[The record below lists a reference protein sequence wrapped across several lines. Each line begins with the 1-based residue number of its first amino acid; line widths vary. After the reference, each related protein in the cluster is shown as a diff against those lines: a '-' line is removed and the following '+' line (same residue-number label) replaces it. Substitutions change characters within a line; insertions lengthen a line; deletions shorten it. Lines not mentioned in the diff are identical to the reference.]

1 MLTPEQLESVA
12 DTLIPIWDN
21 LKEWITLNII
31 GRIIAR
37 LGRGEDISLSAS
49 DEWELSVYQEAGGFL
64 EDIQNRIAQTVQVS
78 ENEIR
83 NIFLNYGQ
91 QAIASDNA
99 VFNSVF
105 QSNQPPNIVVNTP
118 TASSN
123 ITIPPFV
130 QNSPVSSE
138 IITDSNIITQP
149 QTLPQAE
156 ISQTQTG
163 TNPLNNI
170 SDRMKDIMQDA
181 YERTNGELR
190 NFTRTTANS
199 YQQELIKELDN
210 AYLKVTSNAQGQWQ
224 AAQEA
229 INNVIKYQGYV
240 TYPSGH
246 VDTIEVAIVRAI
258 RTGVARMSAA
268 LAIENVKEHGWN
280 HVLVSSHLGARTGDG
295 TESPSNHE
303 YWQGKVY
310 TISGESYII
319 IDGEKVFAPNL
330 EQVTGYP
337 SDPTG
342 LCGYNCRHNLTPFKE
357 GMRNPFKQY
366 DSEENQ
372 KAYDLTQRL
381 RAYERNIRKAKT
393 EVKALSEAVKNCT
406 DSSLLNSLNDK
417 LDVAKDRLS
426 KLNKAYEDFCTE
438 HKLKPFYE
446 RLYVARTPRTLEQL
460 QNRNYYN
467 NSDNAVANSG
477 ESGIIESER
486 MRSSSDFA
494 VPKDLTSSREFRSKF
509 NSMDTDPKIQREYYQ
524 AAKEMLTHRSGNNG
538 EDLLF
543 YNTRTGKWY
552 KSTTG
557 TQAGTPDY
565 TEEIIRGLNES
576 KPNEIV
582 AFHNHP
588 QGMPPSASDFN
599 AALKN
604 GYQKGYTIGHNGTI
618 FEYSAP
624 KFAIDDAVYNNRIS
638 AYIKKDYSE
647 FESQLRALFDL
658 QELYQ
663 FEFREVI

>member
-83 NIFLNYGQ
+83 NIFLDYGQ

-123 ITIPPFV
+123 ITIPPIV

-138 IITDSNIITQP
+138 IIPDSNIITQP

-163 TNPLNNI
+163 TNLLNNI
-170 SDRMKDIMQDA
+170 SPRMKDIMQDA

-258 RTGVARMSAA
+258 RTGVARMSGS
-268 LAIENVKEHGWN
+268 LAIENAKEYGWN
-280 HVLVSSHLGARTGDG
+280 HVLVSSHLGARAGDG
-295 TESPSNHE
+295 TESPGNHE

-337 SDPTG
+337 TDPTG

-357 GMRNPFKQY
+357 GMRNTFKQY
-366 DSEENQ
+366 DSEENK

-393 EVKALSEAVKNCT
+393 EVMALSEAVKNCT

-438 HKLKPFYE
+438 HKLKLFYE

-467 NSDNAVANSG
+467 NSANAVANSG
-477 ESGIIESER
+477 ESGIIKEKSKKEITPITDNAINSVPNVQIPGYTAEQCAYIR
-486 MRSSSDFA
+486 EQHKELLNYSRSNNGNKEVAFVYDGVFQSRREFTGGDDRLDFGA
-494 VPKDLTSSREFRSKF
+494 YLGGKDLFV
-509 NSMDTDPKIQREYYQ
+509 M
-524 AAKEMLTHRSGNNG
+524 
-538 EDLLF
+538 
-543 YNTRTGKWY
+543 
-552 KSTTG
+552 
-557 TQAGTPDY
+557 
-565 TEEIIRGLNES
+565 
-576 KPNEIV
+576 
-582 AFHNHP
+582 HNHP
-588 QGMPPSASDFN
+588 RNSSFSTTDIDFF
-599 AALKN
+599 AATSNVKTLTIVKN
-604 GYQKGYTIGHNGTI
+604 NGKVEILTKSENFDI
-618 FEYSAP
+618 STFAKEYSRLYKKIVKTGIDSEKD
-624 KFAIDDAVYNNRIS
+624 KFVRTLLTKSKAGVIWN
-638 AYIKKDYSE
+638 
-647 FESQLRALFDL
+647 
-658 QELYQ
+658 
-663 FEFREVI
+663 EV